1 MTWSLKE
8 VAKKGDND
16 VCKFFAKEIAN
27 SRRAGAKLSMAKARL
42 DSIQRQMRSQMCRR
56 GGPLQI
62 NIGGMKNMLQL
73 VKLPEIRK
81 SMMELS
87 KEMVKEGVIKD
98 MLDDIKEENEEET
111 MNDDQ
116 EEVDNIIVE
125 ITTGRK
131 EKDLPNSE
139 DRKKDDPVAWR
150 MGENITKS
158 TDVTSGVSKIISKD
172 VILDTDNEINSAKK
186 GRKGRRHRRKVFTLD
201 QIARM

>member
-1 MTWSLKE
+1 
-8 VAKKGDND
+8 
-16 VCKFFAKEIAN
+16 
-27 SRRAGAKLSMAKARL
+27 
-42 DSIQRQMRSQMCRR
+42 
-56 GGPLQI
+56 
-62 NIGGMKNMLQL
+62 MLQL

-125 ITTGRK
+125 ITTGRN
-131 EKDLPNSE
+131 EKGPLNSE
-139 DRKKDDPVAWR
+139 DRKKDAPISWR

-158 TDVTSGVSKIISKD
+158 KDVTSGVSEIISRD
-172 VILDTDNEINSAKK
+172 VILDTDNEINIAKK
-186 GRKGRRHRRKVFTLD
+186 GRKGRRHRQKVFTLD